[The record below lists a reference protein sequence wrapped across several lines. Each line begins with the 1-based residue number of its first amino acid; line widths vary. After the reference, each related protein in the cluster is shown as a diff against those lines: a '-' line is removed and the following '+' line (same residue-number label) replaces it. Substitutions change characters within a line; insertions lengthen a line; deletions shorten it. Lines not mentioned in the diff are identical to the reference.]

1 MGVCVLGLDVWCV
14 CVFMFVC
21 VFMSVCDV
29 CVYVCVFGLDV
40 WCVVCV
46 YVHTCVMCVYGCVF
60 GLSVW
65 CVCVFTSVC
74 VYAGCVYF
82 SIYGESWRLNHSE
95 AASRGLP
102 SPVTGNLPLTTSEA

>member
-29 CVYVCVFGLDV
+29 CVYVCVFGVDV

-65 CVCVFTSVC
+65 CVCVCWVC
-74 VYAGCVYF
+74 IFLHLWGKLA
-82 SIYGESWRLNHSE
+82 IESLRSSFPWPPI
-95 AASRGLP
+95 SRHREPALDH
-102 SPVTGNLPLTTSEA
+102 L